1 MKNGVVKSV
10 IPLSSGQ
17 KKVLEDLVSKILKDK
32 VSLKEDI
39 DQEILGGFSVI
50 VEDWVL
56 DATTKTELRK
66 LNQALKA

>member
-17 KKVLEDLVSKILKDK
+17 KKLLEDLVSKILKEK
-32 VSLKEDI
+32 VFLKDDI

>member
-1 MKNGVVKSV
+1 MKNGIVKSV

-17 KKVLEDLVSKILKDK
+17 KKALEDLVSKILKDK

-39 DQEILGGFSVI
+39 DQEILGGFSVH